1 MPSKF
6 TALFLLLLSAV
17 PSAFAALT
25 ENFDDVSL
33 LAGGGWA
40 LINNSSP
47 SGATGWFQGNS
58 AVFPSQAGA
67 ADSYVAANFL
77 NAGFGGNISNWLLT
91 PVVTLTNG
99 DSISFYTRTQSP
111 AFVADRLE
119 LRYSTAGAST
129 DVGLT
134 DASIGD
140 FGNLLLTVNPALD
153 PAGYPDDWTLFSATL
168 SGLGGPA
175 TGRYAFRYFVTD
187 TSVNADYIGIDT
199 LSVSPSGVPEP
210 ASAGLLALGIGA
222 LALTRSRSRSKQ
234 INRNQEVL

>member
-17 PSAFAALT
+17 PSAFAVLT

-33 LAGGGWA
+33 LPGGGWA

-47 SGATGWFQGNS
+47 AGATGWFQGNS
-58 AVFPSQAGA
+58 AVFPAQAGA

-77 NAGFGGNISNWLLT
+77 NAGFGGDISNWLLT

-99 DSISFYTRTQSP
+99 DSISFYTRTQTP
-111 AFVADRLE
+111 AFLADRLE

-134 DASIGD
+134 AASIGD
-140 FGNLLLTVNPALD
+140 FGNLLLTVNPALN

-222 LALTRSRSRSKQ
+222 LALTHSRSRSKQ
-234 INRNQEVL
+234 MNRNQEVL